1 MTEFQETLVDY
12 LESRQSFERMVILND
27 ERTGLEA
34 SIVIHDTTLGP
45 ALGGTRWY
53 PFSTRVEAL
62 VDNQRL
68 AKDMTYKLALAV
80 GEDTELAQAGVSFG
94 GGKAVIRGQPTQD
107 KDKRKEQIRA
117 YAAVIDS
124 LAGRFV
130 TSVDVGTSVEDMIT
144 MKEVTKW
151 VAGLPKEMGGSGDP
165 SPATADGVVW
175 GMRACLEAVFDTDSF
190 RGKTVAI
197 QGIAGKVGSI
207 LARDLARQ
215 GAILIG
221 SGGVNQAAAQEIA
234 TELGAKLVP
243 PDEIYEQK
251 CDVFAACAMGG
262 TLNDNTIPKLRC
274 RISAGGANNQ
284 LWEPVRHAAMLHD
297 RGILHAPAFWIN
309 GGGVINVAHE
319 LHPAG
324 YSEERASADV
334 KKIYDRGKTILDIS
348 RKEKVPPYTV
358 AIKLAEDR
366 IQKAKRTG
374 RPATCK

>member
-1 MTEFQETLVDY
+1 MTDFGKTLVEC

-34 SIVIHDTTLGP
+34 SVVVHDTTLGP
-45 ALGGTRWY
+45 GLGGTRWY
-53 PFSTRVEAL
+53 PFSTRTEAL

-68 AKDMTYKLALAV
+68 ARDMTYKLALAV
-80 GEDTELAQAGVSFG
+80 GEDTELAQAGVRFG
-94 GGKAVIRGQPTQD
+94 GGKAVIRGHPTQD
-107 KDKRKEQIRA
+107 NDRRKEQLRA
-117 YAAVIDS
+117 YAALINS
-124 LAGRFV
+124 LAGGFV

-165 SPATADGVVW
+165 SPWTACGVVW
-175 GMRACLEAVFDTDSF
+175 GLRACLEAVYDSDSF
-190 RGKTVAI
+190 KDKTIAI

-221 SGGVNQAAAQEIA
+221 SGGVNQSAAQKIA
-234 TELGAKLVP
+234 TEVGAKLVP
-243 PDEIYEQK
+243 PDEIYEQQ
-251 CDVFAACAMGG
+251 CDVFTACALGG

-274 RISAGGANNQ
+274 RITAGGANNQ
-284 LWEPVRHAAMLHD
+284 LWEPMRHAAMLHD

-309 GGGVINVAHE
+309 AGGVVNVAHE
-319 LHPAG
+319 LHPEG
-324 YSEERASADV
+324 YSEERAAADV
-334 KKIYDRGKTILDIS
+334 KKIYDRGKTIIDIS

-358 AIKLAEDR
+358 AIRLAEDR
-366 IQKAKRTG
+366 IRKARRTSC
-374 RPATCK
+374 PATRK

>member
-1 MTEFQETLVDY
+1 MTDFAKMLVEC
-12 LESRQSFERMVILND
+12 LESRQPFERMVIAND
-27 ERTGLEA
+27 ERTGLEV
-34 SIVIHDTTLGP
+34 SVVMHDTALGP
-45 ALGGTRWY
+45 ALGGTRWH
-53 PFSTRVEAL
+53 PFTTRAEAL

-107 KDKRKEQIRA
+107 KDKRDEQLRA
-117 YAAVIDS
+117 YAALINS
-124 LAGRFV
+124 LGGRFV

-144 MKEVTKW
+144 MKEMTKW

-165 SPATADGVVW
+165 SPATAKGVAW

-190 RGKTVAI
+190 QGKIVAI
-197 QGIAGKVGSI
+197 QGIAGKVGGI
-207 LARDLARQ
+207 LARDLASQ
-215 GAILIG
+215 GAKLIG
-221 SGGVNQAAAQEIA
+221 SGGVNQSAAQKIA

-243 PDEIYEQK
+243 PDEIYEQQ

-274 RISAGGANNQ
+274 RITAGGANNQ
-284 LWEPVRHAAMLHD
+284 LWEPIRHAAMLQD

-319 LHPAG
+319 LHPKG
-324 YSEERASADV
+324 YSDERAAADV
-334 KKIYDRGKTILDIS
+334 KRVYDRGKTIIDIS
-348 RKEKVPPYTV
+348 RKEKVTPYDV
-358 AIKLAEDR
+358 AIMLAEDR
-366 IQKAKRTG
+366 VRKAKRTSFPTT
-374 RPATCK
+374 RK

>member
-1 MTEFQETLVDY
+1 MTDFGKTLVEY
-12 LESRQSFERMVILND
+12 VESRQAFERMVILND
-27 ERTGLEA
+27 ERTGLEV
-34 SIVIHDTTLGP
+34 SVVVHDTTLGP
-45 ALGGTRWY
+45 GLGGTRWY
-53 PFSTRVEAL
+53 AFPTRTEAF
-62 VDNQRL
+62 VDNVRL
-68 AKDMTYKLALAV
+68 ARDMTYKLALAV
-80 GEDTELAQAGVSFG
+80 GEDTELAQAGLGFG
-94 GGKAVIRGQPTQD
+94 GGKAVIRCQPTQD
-107 KDKRKEQIRA
+107 KDRRKEQLRA
-117 YAAVIDS
+117 YAALINS
-124 LAGRFV
+124 LAGVFV

-151 VAGLPKEMGGSGDP
+151 VAGLPKEMAGSGDP
-165 SPATADGVVW
+165 SPATAHGVVW
-175 GMRACLEAVFDTDSF
+175 GMRACLEAVYDSDSF
-190 RGKTVAI
+190 KDKTVAI

-221 SGGVNQAAAQEIA
+221 SGGINQAAAQKIA

-348 RKEKVPPYTV
+348 RKENVPPYTV
-358 AIKLAEDR
+358 AIKLAEER
-366 IQKAKRTG
+366 IQKAKRAG
-374 RPATCK
+374 RPAICK

>member
-1 MTEFQETLVDY
+1 MTDLGKTLVEY
-12 LESRQSFERMVILND
+12 VESRQAFERMVILND
-27 ERTGLEA
+27 ERTGLEV
-34 SIVIHDTTLGP
+34 SVVIQDTTLGP

-107 KDKRKEQIRA
+107 KDRRKEQLRA
-117 YAAVIDS
+117 YAALINS
-124 LAGRFV
+124 LAGGFV

-165 SPATADGVVW
+165 SPATAHGVAW

-207 LARDLARQ
+207 LARDLAGQ

-221 SGGVNQAAAQEIA
+221 SGGVNQSAAQKIA
-234 TELGAKLVP
+234 TELGAKLVA
-243 PDEIYEQK
+243 PDEIYEQQ
-251 CDVFAACAMGG
+251 CDVFAACALGG

-274 RISAGGANNQ
+274 RITAGGANNQ
-284 LWEPVRHAAMLHD
+284 LWEPTQHATMLRD

-309 GGGVINVAHE
+309 AGGVINVAHE
-319 LHPAG
+319 LHPEG
-324 YSEERASADV
+324 YSEERAFADV
-334 KKIYDRGKTILDIS
+334 KKIYDRGRAIIDIS
-348 RKEKVPPYTV
+348 RKEKVPPFAV
-358 AIKLAEDR
+358 AIRLAEDR
-366 IQKAKRTG
+366 IRKAKRTDFPTTS
-374 RPATCK
+374 R